1 MDAKFITLNRDNI
14 GKEHVCCAFSDK
26 KSTEGYE
33 LKKEWLKS
41 GFDAGLVFCRLDA
54 RAKVFIEYMP
64 AETAWVPVEAEGYL
78 YIGCFWVAGQYK
90 GQGYGK
96 VLLQMAVEDAMQQ
109 GKNGLMTIAGTKKL
123 SYLSDTKWLVRQ
135 GFEICQTLPY
145 GYSLLVKKLNSEAKN
160 PQFKETVMTGKCPET
175 NGLVAYYTNRCP
187 YTEWYV
193 NVVLKG
199 SALERGIPLKI
210 IKLETCEQAQLSPTP
225 ATIFSLFLNGQYM
238 TNDISCCIGDRL
250 DKILK

>member
-1 MDAKFITLNRDNI
+1 
-14 GKEHVCCAFSDK
+14 
-26 KSTEGYE
+26 
-33 LKKEWLKS
+33 
-41 GFDAGLVFCRLDA
+41 
-54 RAKVFIEYMP
+54 
-64 AETAWVPVEAEGYL
+64 
-78 YIGCFWVAGQYK
+78 
-90 GQGYGK
+90 
-96 VLLQMAVEDAMQQ
+96 
-109 GKNGLMTIAGTKKL
+109 
-123 SYLSDTKWLVRQ
+123 
-135 GFEICQTLPY
+135 
-145 GYSLLVKKLNSEAKN
+145 
-160 PQFKETVMTGKCPET
+160 MTGKCPET